1 MSENIRVKIRDAY
14 AQITAGKAM
23 FEEGLNALSNA
34 LETVGAC
41 EAILLEHGID
51 ALPKCNIPV
60 AAHRNEHRMGRVPK
74 IDTDPELR
82 AFLIARID
90 RLTYEQIAQEVA
102 EHFPE
107 PRRVGKSAIHAWF
120 KKRRWG

>member
-1 MSENIRVKIRDAY
+1 MGESIRVKIRDAY
-14 AQITAGKAM
+14 AQIKAGKAM
-23 FEEGLNALSNA
+23 FEEGLKALSNA

-41 EAILLEHGID
+41 EDHLLQRGLESLPECNVPVTEHR
-51 ALPKCNIPV
+51 K
-60 AAHRNEHRMGRVPK
+60 EHRMGRAPK
-74 IDTDPELR
+74 IDCDPELQ

-90 RLTYEQIAQEVA
+90 RLTYAQIAQKVA

-120 KKRRWG
+120 KKRQRG